1 MPESLWLALQRGVVL
16 FGNLPATLRLVMAG
30 GQVRRL
36 IRRRPE
42 LVLNIATK
50 PFITSRWNA
59 KERIA
64 ALIDHCHTVARMG
77 SPMDFPDTG
86 FVEVLQLDRIE
97 GSYRLVLEQSRWL
110 QMEGLLT
117 FGLYEGTDRFF
128 HLSFCLSSRSG
139 ETIAYIGGIQ
149 GVPKPDGLDQHR
161 LFTKRTCAMR
171 PRDFLVET
179 FKLFCCSLG
188 VRKILAVPDSEHA
201 NSFTTKGRLPPTYDR
216 LWIERGGE
224 LGEDGFFILPPK
236 LKRRADG
243 DIPKRKQSLYRRR
256 YELLELIS
264 HDISRGLLTQ
274 SGAGKNVETCVSP

>member
-1 MPESLWLALQRGVVL
+1 MPKSLWLALQRGVVF
-16 FGNLPATLRLVMAG
+16 FGNLPATLPLFMAG
-30 GQVRRL
+30 RPVRHL

-77 SPMDFPDTG
+77 DPIDFPDNG
-86 FVEVLQLDRIE
+86 SVEVLRLDRIK
-97 GSYRLVLEQSRWL
+97 GSYRLMLEQSRWL
-110 QMEGLLT
+110 QMEGLMT
-117 FGLYEGTDRFF
+117 FGLYEDTDRFF
-128 HLSFCLSSRSG
+128 HLSFCFSSSSG
-139 ETIAYIGGIQ
+139 EVIAYIGGIQ
-149 GVPKPDGLDQHR
+149 GVAKPDGLDQHKR
-161 LFTKRTCAMR
+161 FTKRTCGMR

-179 FKLFCCSLG
+179 FKLFCYSIG

-201 NSFTTKGRLPPTYDR
+201 NSFTTKGMLPPTYDR

-224 LGEDGFFILPPK
+224 LGEDGFFALSPTM
-236 LKRRADG
+236 KRRADS
-243 DIPKRKQSLYRRR
+243 DIPKRKQGLYRRR

-264 HDISRGLLTQ
+264 QDFFSRVAD
-274 SGAGKNVETCVSP
+274 SK